1 MKLARCA
8 ADIFR
13 IAIVVFT
20 LIGSHAGY
28 LGVVE
33 VMKINCQLMTL
44 CAIGTTL
51 SMWLENIAGNK
62 WMHEENKG
70 YYARLSQQ

>member
-1 MKLARCA
+1 
-8 ADIFR
+8 
-13 IAIVVFT
+13 
-20 LIGSHAGY
+20 
-28 LGVVE
+28 
-33 VMKINCQLMTL
+33 MTL